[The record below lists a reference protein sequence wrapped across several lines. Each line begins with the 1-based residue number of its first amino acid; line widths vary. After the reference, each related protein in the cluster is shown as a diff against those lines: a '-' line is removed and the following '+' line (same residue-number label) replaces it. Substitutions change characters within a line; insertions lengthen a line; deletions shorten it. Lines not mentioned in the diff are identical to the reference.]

1 VSIVTVRDAAGQPVG
16 MTASSLASVSLQ
28 PPLVSVCVDVSAEM
42 HRVISVAPSYVLNIL
57 SREQEH
63 LSRRFAERPI
73 LERFSGIPFRETPE
87 GLIVLEGAIAH
98 IECERFADFPLG
110 DHTLFVGRVIGGM
123 VADGEPLLY
132 YRGGYAALRKP

>member
-1 VSIVTVRDAAGQPVG
+1 MSIVTVRNAAGQPVG

-28 PPLVSVCVDVSAEM
+28 PPLVSVSVDVSAEM

-57 SREQEH
+57 SSEQEP
-63 LSRRFAERPI
+63 LSRRFAHTPI
-73 LERFSGIPFRETPE
+73 MDRFTGIPFRETPE

-110 DHTLFVGRVIGGM
+110 DHTLFVGRVIGGT
-123 VADGEPLLY
+123 VAAGEPLLH
-132 YRGGYAALRKP
+132 YRGEYAVLRKP